1 MTRRI
6 SRLEERLQKLE
17 NFASHYLRLTN
28 QKEYDTDKLQTR
40 ATFYGQMA
48 ESFSMAE
55 IKEIC
60 FTLGVR
66 YDDLPASTV
75 RGKARELYLEMERV
89 ARIHKLVKECQER
102 RPLVNWTIT

>member
-28 QKEYDTDKLQTR
+28 QKEYDTDKLETR
-40 ATFYGQMA
+40 ATFYGQMV
-48 ESFSMAE
+48 ESFTLSE
-55 IKEIC
+55 IKDIC
-60 FTLGVR
+60 FKLGVK
-66 YDDLPASTV
+66 YDDLPGDTA